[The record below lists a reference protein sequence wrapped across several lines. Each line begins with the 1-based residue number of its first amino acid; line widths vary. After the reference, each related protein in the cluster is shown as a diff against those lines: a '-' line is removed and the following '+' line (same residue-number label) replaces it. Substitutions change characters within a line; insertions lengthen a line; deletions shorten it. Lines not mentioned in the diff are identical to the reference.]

1 MTNSAGGALCRSRAS
16 SMRLAWL
23 AKRLGANDVAL
34 ALTLEASASNRF
46 FGRQFGTFARSAPV
60 PNIERTAARQGPG
73 LARQGVESAPAL
85 QANAQP
91 CQHDG
96 TDQQEQRSQK
106 LFNHVHLTPAG
117 ALHKI
122 VGAPNPSRDASRIPG
137 TARTAA
143 PASTAPKLAIE
154 PALCALA
161 AATPAGSRVT
171 EHRRC
176 ALATPR
182 RRRERR
188 NGHIL

>member
-1 MTNSAGGALCRSRAS
+1 
-16 SMRLAWL
+16 MRLAWL

-106 LFNHVHLTPAG
+106 LFNHVHLTPRGPYTRSLAHQTQAG
-117 ALHKI
+117 TLREYPAPHAQQRQPQPPPSLPSNPHCVPLRRQPLLAL
-122 VGAPNPSRDASRIPG
+122 V
-137 TARTAA
+137 
-143 PASTAPKLAIE
+143 
-154 PALCALA
+154 
-161 AATPAGSRVT
+161 
-171 EHRRC
+171 
-176 ALATPR
+176 
-182 RRRERR
+182 
-188 NGHIL
+188 